1 MKLRGKTIVITGSTS
16 GIGKQ
21 LAESLVARENS
32 VVIVGHRRERVE
44 STVEELHRLR
54 CGSVK
59 GFVCDLASRDDVL
72 KTAAAIEQS
81 IGDVNCL
88 INNAGFGVYRTF
100 EASAVEEIERLFAV
114 NITGHLLMT
123 KALLAGMIR
132 RRSGAIGNVASIAG
146 VLPVTPNATY
156 CAAKHAMVAFSAVL
170 REEVH
175 RFGVSVTAILPGRV
189 ETPFFEHET
198 FARRVRGPEA
208 RWSVSVK
215 AVARA
220 TIRAIEE
227 ERRITYVPGTLAP
240 AVWAFGSLSFIFRPL
255 YAAVVR
261 SRIEAIYANRNA
273 T

>member
-32 VVIVGHRRERVE
+32 VVIVGHHRERVE
-44 STVEELHRLR
+44 STVEDLHRLR
-54 CGSVK
+54 RGVIK

-72 KTAAAIEQS
+72 ATAAAIDQS
-81 IGDVNCL
+81 IGNVDCL

-100 EASAVEEIERLFAV
+100 EASTVEEIERLLAV
-114 NITGHLLMT
+114 NLTGHLLMT
-123 KALLAGMIR
+123 KALLPAMIQ
-132 RRSGAIGNVASIAG
+132 RRSGAIGYVASIAG
-146 VLPVTPNATY
+146 VLPITPNATY
-156 CAAKHAMVAFSAVL
+156 CAAKHAMVAFSAAL
-170 REEVH
+170 REEVR
-175 RFGVSVTAILPGRV
+175 RFGISVTTILPGRV

-198 FARRVRGPEA
+198 FARRVRGPET
-208 RWSVSVK
+208 RWSVSVE

-220 TIRAIEE
+220 TIRAIEKD
-227 ERRITYVPGTLAP
+227 RRIAYVPGTLAP
-240 AVWAFGSLSFIFRPL
+240 VVWAFGSLSFIFRPL

-261 SRIEAIYANRNA
+261 SRIEAIYDSRNA